1 MKKII
6 LTILPLLLVVGC
18 SKIEGKQDL
27 IPIVETYEY
36 GDIKSITY
44 HKIIGNKIELFKIM
58 NWYKNGQ
65 KKEEG
70 TYKDGKQDGLWT
82 SWYKNGQKMYEGA
95 YKDGKADGK
104 WTRWYE
110 DGQKMETTYKDG
122 YEDGK
127 WTIWDKNGK
136 KSSEGTYKDG
146 KMIVE

>member
-1 MKKII
+1 MKKTLLIA
-6 LTILPLLLVVGC
+6 LLLIVGC

-58 NWYKNGQ
+58 N
-65 KKEEG
+65 
-70 TYKDGKQDGLWT
+70 
-82 SWYKNGQKMYEGA
+82 WYKNGQKMYEGA